1 MTTYPQDTTDW
12 VGSCQPLPTP
22 ETVYTV
28 HKDAQGLV
36 FLFVDRNGNERVL
49 YTWADGGVSF
59 HWNSTYAKEGSTPYT
74 GDVPEPLHRLVE
86 SWRMYLDATVERET
100 G

>member
-12 VGSCQPLPTP
+12 VGKGWHEPTP

-86 SWRMYLDATVERET
+86 SWRMYLDATVEKE
-100 G
+100 

>member
-1 MTTYPQDTTDW
+1 MTTYPASDTDW
-12 VGSCQPLPTP
+12 VGKCWHEPTP

-74 GDVPEPLHRLVE
+74 GDVPEPLHRLAE
-86 SWRMYLDATVERET
+86 SWRMYLDATVENE
-100 G
+100 